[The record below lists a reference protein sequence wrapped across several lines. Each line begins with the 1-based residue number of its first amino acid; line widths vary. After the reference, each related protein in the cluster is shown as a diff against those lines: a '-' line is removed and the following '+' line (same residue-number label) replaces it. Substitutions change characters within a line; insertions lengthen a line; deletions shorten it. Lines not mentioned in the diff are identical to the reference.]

1 VIGLLSAECWAW
13 QVHLHRLPP
22 FGDLHGHRRQYRA
35 GYDNFATDGVYYFHK
50 GQDVAASGFLIF
62 AIGEAIIKSTAAM
75 DLQFTESQ

>member
-1 VIGLLSAECWAW
+1 L
-13 QVHLHRLPP
+13 
-22 FGDLHGHRRQYRA
+22 
-35 GYDNFATDGVYYFHK
+35 YYFHK